1 MAIIEVA
8 HLKKHYRNR
17 VAVDDLSFS
26 VAEGEILGVLG
37 PNGAGKSSTLRMLTG
52 FLAPTAG
59 TLRIDGRDL
68 LSSPLAAKGL
78 LGYLPEVAPLYPE
91 MSVQGFLSF
100 VARLK
105 GLSGQQRLEEV
116 DRVSKATGCHEVK
129 ERLIQNLSRGFRQRV
144 GLAQALL
151 NAPKVL
157 VLDEP
162 TDGLDP
168 RQRTQMLQLIKGLA
182 PRHTVILSTHVLS
195 EIKAVCDRVLIL
207 HEGRKVADDSLAQL
221 TLAFGS
227 LEEAFLQL
235 TQS

>member
-1 MAIIEVA
+1 MGIIEVA
-8 HLKKHYRNR
+8 HLKKRYRNR
-17 VAVDDLSFS
+17 LAVDDLSFS

-78 LGYLPEVAPLYPE
+78 LGYLPEVPPLYPE

-105 GLSGQQRLEEV
+105 GLSGQKRQEEV
-116 DRVSKATGCHEVK
+116 DRVCQATGCLEVK

-162 TDGLDP
+162 TEGLDP

-182 PRHTVILSTHVLS
+182 PRHTVVLSTHVLS

-207 HEGRKVADDSLAQL
+207 NEGRKVADDSLAQL
-221 TLAFGS
+221 TMAFGS

-235 TQS
+235 TQA

>member
-1 MAIIEVA
+1 MGIIEVA
-8 HLKKHYRNR
+8 HLKKRYRNR
-17 VAVDDLSFS
+17 LAVDDLSFS
-26 VAEGEILGVLG
+26 VAQGEILGVLG

-59 TLRIDGRDL
+59 TLRIDGLDL
-68 LSSPLAAKGL
+68 LSSPLAAKGV
-78 LGYLPEVAPLYPE
+78 LGYLPEVPPLYPE
-91 MSVQGFLSF
+91 LSVQGFLSF

-105 GLSGQQRLEEV
+105 GLSGQKCKEEV
-116 DRVSKATGCHEVK
+116 DRVSQATGCHEVK
-129 ERLIQNLSRGFRQRV
+129 GRLIQNLSRGFRQRV

-162 TDGLDP
+162 TEGLDP

-182 PRHTVILSTHVLS
+182 PRHTVVLSTHVLS

-207 HEGRKVADDSLAQL
+207 NGGRKVADDSLAQL
-221 TLAFGS
+221 TVTFGS

-235 TQS
+235 TQA